1 MKLSITDFRCFHKVE
16 DIEVRPINILVG
28 ENSAGK
34 SSFLAAT
41 RFLLEL
47 FQRNKKASFNKDPF
61 YLGAYEQIAHFRGGR
76 FGRANE
82 FSFKVEGPLNRRLSN
97 RIRKDPDLFGQPPA
111 AAPDSFSVEITFENN
126 RSQPSIRSVT
136 FEAGAY
142 GFEAT
147 FGEEFSFIAKIPSA
161 KRLPLADR
169 GLRNTLDPLVYDV
182 SYLDFYL
189 RDFQFL
195 MGRRK
200 EHQELPPSIV
210 QEISTLY
217 ELYRVVP
224 RALPQDVYASAPVRS
239 KPERTYNPA
248 DESPSPGGEHIPY
261 ILAQM
266 KYFDKKRWDEF
277 SRALENFGKAS
288 GLFRDLNIKRL
299 SDTQSGPFQIII
311 NLDGIKSNLIDGGYG
326 VGQVLP
332 ILTDILRAQTGTL
345 FLFQQPEV
353 HLHPKAQ
360 AELASFFAQMVKDR
374 HHTLFIETHSD
385 YLIDR
390 IRTEVRSGQHIKPDD
405 VSILFFQKNR
415 IDTSIHSITIDNKG
429 NLIGAPPNYREF
441 FIREELRTLGLEGI

>member
-1 MKLSITDFRCFHKVE
+1 MKLSIADFRCFHKVK

-61 YLGAYEQIAHFRGGR
+61 FLGAYEQIAHFRGGR
-76 FGRANE
+76 FGRASE
-82 FSFKVEGPLNRRLSN
+82 FSFKVEGPINRRLSN
-97 RIRKDPDLFGQPPA
+97 RIRKDADLFGQPDV

-126 RSQPSIRSVT
+126 RSQPSIRSVN

-142 GFEAT
+142 GFKAT
-147 FGEEFSFIAKIPSA
+147 FGEEFSLIATVPSA
-161 KRLPLADR
+161 KNITLSDRLI
-169 GLRNTLDPLVYDV
+169 RNVLDPLVYDV
-182 SYLDFYL
+182 SYLDFFL
-189 RDFQFL
+189 RDSQFL
-195 MGRRK
+195 LGRRK
-200 EHQELPPSIV
+200 DAQEVPPLVLQELDV
-210 QEISTLY
+210 LY
-217 ELYRVVP
+217 ELYRIVP
-224 RALPQDVYASAPVRS
+224 RALPDEVYASAPVRS
-239 KPERTYNPA
+239 KPERTYNPV

-266 KYFDKKRWDEF
+266 KFFDKKGWDEF
-277 SRALENFGKAS
+277 SRSLENFGKAS

-332 ILTDILRAQTGTL
+332 ILTDLLRAQPGTL

-374 HHTLFIETHSD
+374 RHTLFIETHSD

-390 IRTEVRSGQHIKPDD
+390 IRSEVRSGKYVKPDD
-405 VSILFFQKNR
+405 VSILFFEKNR
-415 IDTSIHSITIDNKG
+415 IDTNIHSIKIDNKG
-429 NLIGAPPNYREF
+429 NLIDVPSNYRQF
-441 FIREELRTLGLEGI
+441 FIHEELRTLGVEDI